1 MTKKSPSPVIG
12 KRLVILKNN
21 RLVKCVILRFFS
33 WPAAR
38 GSGFVDVS
46 LDAFVADDEIVITI
60 DQ

>member
-1 MTKKSPSPVIG
+1 M
-12 KRLVILKNN
+12 VILKNN